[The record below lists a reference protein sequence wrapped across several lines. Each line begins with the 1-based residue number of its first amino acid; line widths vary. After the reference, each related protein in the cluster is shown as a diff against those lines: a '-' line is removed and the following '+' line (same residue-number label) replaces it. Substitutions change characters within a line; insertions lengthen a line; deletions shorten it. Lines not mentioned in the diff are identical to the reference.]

1 MTGTELAQL
10 LLEKYHIQ
18 VEMQT
23 EHYVLALAAVGD
35 SEEGFERLC
44 RAIEEIDQEESQ
56 KKRKTEGQIAE
67 RVAYTS
73 MNQLMSVTEAMEAES
88 EVCRLEESVGR
99 GIISAGTGGLYQ
111 SYHPCNI
118 PEYYEGAAKLI
129 SWEKFFIL
137 WEKVPVV
144 RTGYIHCWWKIKN

>member
-1 MTGTELAQL
+1 
-10 LLEKYHIQ
+10 
-18 VEMQT
+18 MQT

-99 GIISAGTGGLYQ
+99 ISAEFGYLYPPGIPLIVPGEQITGQ
-111 SYHPCNI
+111 
-118 PEYYEGAAKLI
+118 
-129 SWEKFFIL
+129 FI
-137 WEKVPVV
+137 
-144 RTGYIHCWWKIKN
+144 RNIKNFSHEISLAAPS